1 MAASQKSEETA
12 MTPQTAPVPTYVN
25 QYDAIIKTM
34 KGYLDGVREGRSELM
49 RPVFHPAATFFGHY
63 PGGVMNGPIQP
74 LFDWIDQNGP
84 APDIA
89 SRFANV
95 QVLGKIALVHL
106 ELEGLSGTL
115 AGAGVSMSDVFT
127 LMLTDEGWT
136 IVQKAF
142 HWHM

>member
-1 MAASQKSEETA
+1 
-12 MTPQTAPVPTYVN
+12 MTPQAAPIQTYVSE
-25 QYDAIIKTM
+25 YDAILRIM

-74 LFDWIDQNGP
+74 LFDWVDQNGP
-84 APDIA
+84 ANDVEFRIATVEILGEIA
-89 SRFANV
+89 SVRIEV
-95 QVLGKIALVHL
+95 
-106 ELEGLSGTL
+106 ERLSGTL

-127 LMLTDEGWT
+127 LMLTDDGWR

>member
-1 MAASQKSEETA
+1 
-12 MTPQTAPVPTYVN
+12 MTPQTVLVQTYVS
-25 QYDAIIKTM
+25 QYDAILETM

-63 PGGVMNGPIQP
+63 PGGVMTGSIEQ
-74 LFDWIDQNGP
+74 LFDWIDKNGP
-84 APDIA
+84 APDIQ
-89 SRFANV
+89 SRFASV
-95 QVLGKIALVHL
+95 EILGKIAYVHV

-115 AGAGVSMSDVFT
+115 AGSGVSMSDIFT
-127 LMLTDEGWT
+127 LMLTEEDWR